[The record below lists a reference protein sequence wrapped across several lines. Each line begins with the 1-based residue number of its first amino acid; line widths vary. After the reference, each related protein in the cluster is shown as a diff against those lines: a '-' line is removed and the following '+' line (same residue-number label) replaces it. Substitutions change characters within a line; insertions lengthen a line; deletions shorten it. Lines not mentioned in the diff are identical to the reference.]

1 MNKEQLI
8 KKIGDV
14 VMKNSKQGKLT
25 TTKFVGTYEYKSG
38 YDTYFAVSIDLEKVL
53 VVYSYY
59 QNDRGE
65 HIDTITYKLAD
76 LPEEEVQKIYDN
88 LNTED
93 KDILNYVGWT
103 ETEDKNL
110 EIIKHI
116 GIYTPKP
123 KKVKQLSVDDI
134 PELENKD
141 DAYIVDRDNN
151 IRILKCAG
159 KSPVP
164 GGRKVFEVE
173 KNYDG
178 KYKQPL
184 YDNKTY
190 SFCETGKYKKNKGI
204 FGVVLLS
211 GDMSDDKYLFVPN
224 KKELIKLIERT
235 NTIKTFYLIDKDTL
249 YSTSKEFET
258 DYKVDD
264 RYTSFGTKQ
273 EAVAFFNK
281 AKEDKL
287 KSLTSLKQ
295 ELEDKIA
302 KAKEST
308 NGVELLEYRD
318 VHILHTDAKPGQK
331 YYIYYDK
338 KYYGPYT
345 VTKVKNGI
353 TYLDGGFALGNWERL
368 ITPEDCERFKAS
380 EKFKKVSDYID
391 NALRELRYVEGAI
404 NTANSIVPFVKTDNY
419 IPNWIEKDAE
429 EFLKKHVPAL
439 KTVNA

>member
-38 YDTYFAVSIDLEKVL
+38 YDSYFAVSIDLEKVL
-53 VVYSYY
+53 TVYSYY

-93 KDILNYVGWT
+93 KDTLNYVGWT

-110 EIIKHI
+110 EIIKHL

-123 KKVKQLSVDDI
+123 KKAKQLLVDDI
-134 PELENKD
+134 PELESKD

-159 KSPVP
+159 KSPAP
-164 GGRKVFEVE
+164 GEIKVFEVE
-173 KNYDG
+173 KNYEG
-178 KYKQPL
+178 EYEQPL

-204 FGVVLLS
+204 FGVVC
-211 GDMSDDKYLFVPN
+211 DFDEMSDDKYLFVPN
-224 KKELIKLIERT
+224 KKELVKLIERV
-235 NTIKTFYLIDKDTL
+235 NTIKTFYLVNKNTL
-249 YSTSKEFET
+249 YTIKKEFET
-258 DYKVDD
+258 DYEVDD
-264 RYTSFGTKQ
+264 KYTSFDTKE

-287 KSLTSLKQ
+287 KSLTNLKQ
-295 ELEDKIA
+295 KLEDKIA

-318 VHILHTDAKPGQK
+318 VHILHTDAKPGQE
-331 YYIYYDK
+331 YYVYYDS

-345 VTKVKNGI
+345 VTKMKNGI
-353 TYLDGGFALGNWERL
+353 TYLDGGFALGKWERL
-368 ITPEDCERFKAS
+368 ITPEDRKRFKAS
-380 EKFKKVSDYID
+380 EKFKKVSDYIG
-391 NALRELRYVEGAI
+391 NALRQLRYVEGAI
-404 NTANSIVPFVKTDNY
+404 KTTNSIVPFVKTDEY
-419 IPNWIEKDAE
+419 IPDWIEEDTK
-429 EFLKKHVPAL
+429 EFLNKHVPAL